1 MSLVKHVTTS
11 EFRNEVLLASTPV
24 VLDFYATWCP
34 PCKML
39 APILDQLAT
48 EYSGRV
54 KFVKVNTDEEQE
66 LATQFGIQGVPT
78 LMFFEQG
85 KLVDKVVGVPP
96 LPTFRQKID
105 QLVAKSQRASA

>member
-1 MSLVKHVTTS
+1 MSSVKHVTTFD
-11 EFRNEVLLASTPV
+11 FRNEVLLASTPV

-39 APILDQLAT
+39 APMLDQLAT

-54 KFVKVNTDEEQE
+54 KFVKVNTDEEYE
-66 LATQFGIQGVPT
+66 LAAQYGIQGVPT

-96 LPTFRQKID
+96 LQSFRQRID
-105 QLVAKSQRASA
+105 QLEAKSRRASA